1 MAYERGDLP
10 RSPTHPGVVV
20 RMELDELG
28 LSVTEAAKRLGV
40 SRRTLSEL
48 VNGGRGVSPEM
59 ALRLGRFFGN
69 GPELWLNMQ
78 VQHDLWRVTRD
89 SEAMRA
95 AEGVEP
101 ARTP

>member
-1 MAYERGDLP
+1 MTYEREDLP
-10 RSPTHPGVVV
+10 RIPTHPGTVVG
-20 RMELDELG
+20 MELDELG
-28 LSVTEAAKRLGV
+28 LSITEAAKRLGV

-69 GPELWLNMQ
+69 GPELWINMQ
-78 VQHDLWRVTRD
+78 AQYDLWRVTRD
-89 SEAMRA
+89 PDALRA

-101 ARTP
+101 ARRS